1 MRQGKKGLAIL
12 LSAGLLSGLTACGM
26 GMDKYDFSVSYDG
39 IERGEIKAQTSV
51 HDPSIIEDN
60 GSFYIFGSHMTA
72 AASKDLPGAILNL
85 SKDGQMKS
93 KLESMKEYQEEKEKE
108 EKAIIKAN
116 AKAEKKAKEEKKT
129 EE

>member
-12 LSAGLLSGLTACGM
+12 LSAGLLTGLTACGV

-60 GSFYIFGSHMTA
+60 GSFYIFVSEG
-72 AASKDLPGAILNL
+72 ICF
-85 SKDGQMKS
+85 KS
-93 KLESMKEYQEEKEKE
+93 K
-108 EKAIIKAN
+108 I
-116 AKAEKKAKEEKKT
+116 
-129 EE
+129 